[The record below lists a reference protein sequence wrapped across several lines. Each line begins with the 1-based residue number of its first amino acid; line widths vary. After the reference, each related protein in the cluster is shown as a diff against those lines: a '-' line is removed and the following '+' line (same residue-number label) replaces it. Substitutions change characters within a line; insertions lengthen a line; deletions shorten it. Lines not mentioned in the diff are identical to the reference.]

1 MALRK
6 VTGLVPS
13 VTCHSST
20 GRLLTNSKRPTSS
33 FSKSQK
39 LQPVSGRFSPARPN
53 TKVAVQIRQ
62 QPQTPAPTRQIPQE
76 TKREASEPSFSSAEN
91 LHVHDVRMEPSNGHY
106 WRFAFPRGSCPKR
119 PWWDHLK
126 PAETRPS
133 ELRWTSGQMYSHF
146 WKRSGIALE
155 LSTTL
160 SLLLGGAGVLSVT
173 SHNAGP
179 VPASTCISVFTALAL
194 PSFVYGIYRSRVLQ
208 EAWMGLVGSLR
219 SRTGDSMM
227 PYIYSTA
234 KWAYTWKFRPMDV
247 KVGDIV
253 TLW

>member
-6 VTGLVPS
+6 VTGLVPN
-13 VTCHSST
+13 VTYHSST
-20 GRLLTNSKRPTSS
+20 RRLLTNPKRPTSS

-39 LQPVSGRFSPARPN
+39 LQPVSGRFSPARPS

-62 QPQTPAPTRQIPQE
+62 QPQTPAPTRQVPQE
-76 TKREASEPSFSSAEN
+76 TKREAPEPLFSSAET
-91 LHVHDVRMEPSNGHY
+91 LYMHDVRMEPSNGSY
-106 WRFAFPRGSCPKR
+106 WRFAFPRGSCPKL

-146 WKRSGIALE
+146 WKRSGVVLE

-160 SLLLGGAGVLSVT
+160 SSLLGGAGVLSVI

-179 VPASTCISVFTALAL
+179 VPASACISVFTALAL
-194 PSFVYGIYRSRVLQ
+194 PSFVYGIYRSRILQ

-219 SRTGDSMM
+219 ART
-227 PYIYSTA
+227 
-234 KWAYTWKFRPMDV
+234 
-247 KVGDIV
+247 
-253 TLW
+253 